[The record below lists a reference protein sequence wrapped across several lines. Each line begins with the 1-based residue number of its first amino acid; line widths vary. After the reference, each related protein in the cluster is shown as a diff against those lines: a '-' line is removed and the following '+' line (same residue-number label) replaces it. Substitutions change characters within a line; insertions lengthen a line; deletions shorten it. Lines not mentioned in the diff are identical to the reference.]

1 MGESGGVF
9 CKRLGVGL
17 GIGWGFVVGVVCGVV
32 VVVGAVGSRGVA
44 LLRFGNDLRFWL
56 FGVVFLFFVCV

>member
-1 MGESGGVF
+1 MRANRATMDRRFFGVFGCVF

-44 LLRFGNDLRFWL
+44 L
-56 FGVVFLFFVCV
+56 